1 MGTRKPRRLCAVREG
16 ERMSQIKRLGMGLGA
31 LIGGEPEPATP
42 AAAASDPVGTMEIN
56 TIRPNPYQP
65 RSDFDPKEIESLADS
80 LKKDGLLQP
89 VVVRPAGAGFYQL
102 VAGERRWRA
111 AKLAGL
117 SRVPV
122 IIRQVED
129 KKMLELA
136 LVENLQR
143 RDLNP
148 MEKARA
154 FRQLMTLNGWT
165 QEQLADSM
173 GMGRPTAANFLRLL
187 DLPVEV
193 QEAVSRGTISMGH
206 ARALLTVTQR
216 ATMMQLLKKIVT
228 EDLSVRALEKMVTSA
243 PAAEG
248 SKGMKRVEPWIEQ
261 FEQKLRD
268 KLGVRV
274 QITPDTIVISYASR
288 EQLTQVL
295 RRLDLI

>member
-1 MGTRKPRRLCAVREG
+1 
-16 ERMSQIKRLGMGLGA
+16 MSGIKRLGMGLGA
-31 LIGGEPEPATP
+31 LIGGEPEPVAVAGP
-42 AAAASDPVGTMEIN
+42 AKPDVSTMEIN

-65 RSDFDPKEIESLADS
+65 RTEFDPKEIESLAES

-117 SRVPV
+117 ARVPV
-122 IIRQVED
+122 VIREVED

-136 LVENLQR
+136 LVENIQR

-154 FRQLMTLNGWT
+154 FRQLMTLHSWT
-165 QEQLADSM
+165 QEQLADAL
-173 GMGRPTAANFLRLL
+173 GMARPTVANFVRLL
-187 DLPVEV
+187 DLPLEV

-206 ARALLTVTQR
+206 ARALLAVTQR
-216 ATMMQLLKKIVT
+216 ATMMQILKQIVT
-228 EDLSVRALEKMVTSA
+228 DDLSVRAVEQLVTAKPAA
-243 PAAEG
+243 PA
-248 SKGMKRVEPWIEQ
+248 SKPTKKVEPWIQE
-261 FEQKLRD
+261 FEQKLMD
-268 KLGVRV
+268 KLGVKV
-274 QITPDTIVISYASR
+274 QITPDAIVVPYASK

-295 RRLDLI
+295 RRLDVI

>member
-1 MGTRKPRRLCAVREG
+1 
-16 ERMSQIKRLGMGLGA
+16 MSTIKRLGMGLGA
-31 LIGGEPEPATP
+31 LIGGEPEPVAVAAP
-42 AAAASDPVGTMEIN
+42 AKAEPASTMEIN

-65 RSDFDPKEIESLADS
+65 RTEFDPKEIESLAES

-117 SRVPV
+117 ARVPV
-122 IIRQVED
+122 IIREVED

-136 LVENLQR
+136 LVENIQR

-154 FRQLMTLNGWT
+154 FRQLMTLHSWT
-165 QEQLADSM
+165 QEQLADAL
-173 GMGRPTAANFLRLL
+173 GMGRPTVANFVRLL
-187 DLPVEV
+187 DLPLEV

-206 ARALLTVTQR
+206 ARALLAVTQR
-216 ATMMQLLKKIVT
+216 ATMMQLLKQIVT
-228 EDLSVRALEKMVTSA
+228 DDLSVRAVEQLVTSK
-243 PAAEG
+243 PAAPS
-248 SKGMKRVEPWIEQ
+248 SKPAKKVEPWIQE
-261 FEQKLRD
+261 FEQKLMD
-268 KLGVRV
+268 KLGVKV
-274 QITPDTIVISYASR
+274 QITPDAIVVPYASK

-295 RRLDLI
+295 RRLDVI

>member
-1 MGTRKPRRLCAVREG
+1 
-16 ERMSQIKRLGMGLGA
+16 MGLGA
-31 LIGGEPEPATP
+31 LIGGEPEPAVAVRT
-42 AAAASDPVGTMEIN
+42 AAEAPSTMEIN

-65 RSDFDPKEIESLADS
+65 RSDFDAKDIESLAES

-89 VVVRPAGAGFYQL
+89 VVVRPAGAGFFQL

-117 SRVPV
+117 ARVPV
-122 IIRQVED
+122 VIREVED

-154 FRQLMTLNGWT
+154 FRQLMTLHSWT
-165 QEQLADSM
+165 QEQLADAL
-173 GMGRPTAANFLRLL
+173 GMGRPTVANFVRLL

-193 QEAVSRGTISMGH
+193 QEAVSRGTITMGH
-206 ARALLTVTQR
+206 ARALLAVTQR
-216 ATMMQLLKKIVT
+216 GTMMQLLKKVVE
-228 EDLSVRALEKMVTSA
+228 EDLSVRALEQMVTA
-243 PAAEG
+243 KPAAAS
-248 SKGMKRVEPWIEQ
+248 SKSSKKVEPWIEQ
-261 FEQKLRD
+261 FEQKLMD

-274 QITPDTIVISYASR
+274 HLNPDSIVIPYASK
-288 EQLTQVL
+288 EQLTQIL
-295 RRLDLI
+295 RRLDVI

>member
-1 MGTRKPRRLCAVREG
+1 
-16 ERMSQIKRLGMGLGA
+16 MGLGA
-31 LIGGEPEPATP
+31 LIGGEPEPVAVAAPKP
-42 AAAASDPVGTMEIN
+42 AEAPSTMEIN

-65 RSDFDPKEIESLADS
+65 RSEFDTKEIESLAES

-117 SRVPV
+117 ARVPV
-122 IIRQVED
+122 IIREVED

-136 LVENLQR
+136 LVENIQR

-165 QEQLADSM
+165 QEQLADSL
-173 GMGRPTAANFLRLL
+173 GMGRPTVANFLRLL
-187 DLPVEV
+187 DLPLEV
-193 QEAVSRGTISMGH
+193 QEAVSRGTITMGH
-206 ARALLTVTQR
+206 ARALLAVTQR
-216 ATMMQLLKKIVT
+216 GTMLQMLKKIVT
-228 EDLSVRALEKMVTSA
+228 DDLSVRALEKMVTTS
-243 PAAEG
+243 PAASS
-248 SKGMKRVEPWIEQ
+248 SKPSKKVEPWIQE
-261 FEQKLRD
+261 FEQKLMD
-268 KLGVRV
+268 KLGVKV
-274 QITPDTIVISYASR
+274 SITPDAIVVPYSSK

-295 RRLDLI
+295 RRLNVL

>member
-1 MGTRKPRRLCAVREG
+1 
-16 ERMSQIKRLGMGLGA
+16 MSQIKRLGMGLGA
-31 LIGGEPEPATP
+31 LIGGEPDSVTAVAPKST
-42 AAAASDPVGTMEIN
+42 DPVSTMEIN

-65 RSDFDPKEIESLADS
+65 RSEFDPKEIESLADS

-117 SRVPV
+117 ARVPV
-122 IIRQVED
+122 VIREVED

-173 GMGRPTAANFLRLL
+173 GMGRPTVANFLRLL
-187 DLPVEV
+187 DLPLEV
-193 QEAVSRGTISMGH
+193 QDAVSRGTISMGH
-206 ARALLTVTQR
+206 ARALLAVTQR
-216 ATMMQLLKKIVT
+216 GTMMQLLKRAIE
-228 EDLSVRALEKMVTSA
+228 EDLSVRALEQMVTSKPSGA
-243 PAAEG
+243 S
-248 SKGMKRVEPWIEQ
+248 SKSTKTVEPLIEQ
-261 FEQKLRD
+261 FEQKLMD
-268 KLGVRV
+268 KLGVKV
-274 QITPDTIVISYASR
+274 QITPDSIVIPYASK
-288 EQLTQVL
+288 EQLTIVL
-295 RRLDLI
+295 KRLDVI

>member
-1 MGTRKPRRLCAVREG
+1 
-16 ERMSQIKRLGMGLGA
+16 MGLGA
-31 LIGGEPEPATP
+31 LIGGEPEPVATRSAAEP
-42 AAAASDPVGTMEIN
+42 ASTMEIN

-65 RSDFDPKEIESLADS
+65 RSEFDTKEIESLAES

-122 IIRQVED
+122 VIREVED

-154 FRQLMTLNGWT
+154 FRQLMTLNSWT
-165 QEQLADSM
+165 QEQLADAL
-173 GMGRPTAANFLRLL
+173 GMGRPTVANFIRLL

-206 ARALLTVTQR
+206 ARALLAVGQR
-216 ATMMQLLKKIVT
+216 GTMMQFLKKIMA
-228 EDLSVRALEKMVTSA
+228 EDLSVRALEKMVTLKPEEGA
-243 PAAEG
+243 PKPS
-248 SKGMKRVEPWIEQ
+248 SKVEPWIAE
-261 FEQKLRD
+261 FEQKLMD

-274 QITPDTIVISYASR
+274 QIKPDAIVVPYASK
-288 EQLTQVL
+288 EQLTQIL
-295 RRLDLI
+295 RRLDVI

>member
-1 MGTRKPRRLCAVREG
+1 
-16 ERMSQIKRLGMGLGA
+16 MSQVKRLGMGLSA
-31 LIGGEPEPATP
+31 LIGGDPEPAT
-42 AAAASDPVGTMEIN
+42 AVAAASDPVGTMEIN

-65 RSDFDPKEIESLADS
+65 RSDFDPKDIESLADS

-117 SRVPV
+117 ARVPV

-165 QEQLADSM
+165 QEQLADSV
-173 GMGRPTAANFLRLL
+173 GMGRPTVANFVRLL

-228 EDLSVRALEKMVTSA
+228 DDLSVRALEKMVTTKPSSDT
-243 PAAEG
+243 
-248 SKGMKRVEPWIEQ
+248 SKPSKRVEPWIEQ

-274 QITPDTIVISYASR
+274 QITPETIVISYATK

-295 RRLDLI
+295 RRLDVI

>member
-1 MGTRKPRRLCAVREG
+1 
-16 ERMSQIKRLGMGLGA
+16 MGLGA
-31 LIGGEPEPATP
+31 LIGGEPEPVAV
-42 AAAASDPVGTMEIN
+42 AASKPAESPATMEIN

-65 RSDFDPKEIESLADS
+65 RSEFDTKEIESLAES

-117 SRVPV
+117 ARVPV
-122 IIRQVED
+122 IIREVED

-136 LVENLQR
+136 LVENIQR

-154 FRQLMTLNGWT
+154 FRQLMTLNSWT
-165 QEQLADSM
+165 QEQLADSL
-173 GMGRPTAANFLRLL
+173 GMGRPTVANFLRLL
-187 DLPVEV
+187 DLPLEV

-206 ARALLTVTQR
+206 ARALLAVTQR
-216 ATMMQLLKKIVT
+216 GTMLQMLKKIVT
-228 EDLSVRALEKMVTSA
+228 DDLSVRALEKMVTAS
-243 PAAEG
+243 PAAE
-248 SKGMKRVEPWIEQ
+248 SAKPTKKVEPWIQ
-261 FEQKLRD
+261 DFEQKLMD
-268 KLGVRV
+268 KLGVKV
-274 QITPDTIVISYASR
+274 SITPDAIVVPYSSK

-295 RRLDLI
+295 RRLNVL

>member
-1 MGTRKPRRLCAVREG
+1 
-16 ERMSQIKRLGMGLGA
+16 MSQVKRLGMGLGA
-31 LIGGEPEPATP
+31 LIGGEPEPVAV
-42 AAAASDPVGTMEIN
+42 AAAAKSAEPASTMDIN

-65 RSDFDPKEIESLADS
+65 RTEFDPKEIETLADS

-117 SRVPV
+117 VRVPV
-122 IIRQVED
+122 IVREVED

-136 LVENLQR
+136 LVENIQR

-154 FRQLMTLNGWT
+154 FRQLMTLNNWT
-165 QEQLADSM
+165 QEQLADSL
-173 GMGRPTAANFLRLL
+173 GMGRPTVANFLRLL

-193 QEAVSRGTISMGH
+193 QDAVSRGQISMGH
-206 ARALLTVTQR
+206 ARALLAVTQR
-216 ATMMQLLKKIVT
+216 ATMMQILKQIVT
-228 EDLSVRALEKMVTSA
+228 DDLSVRAVEQMVTSK
-243 PAAEG
+243 PAG
-248 SKGMKRVEPWIEQ
+248 SSSSKPSKKVEPWIQ
-261 FEQKLRD
+261 DFEQKLMD
-268 KLGVRV
+268 KLGVKV
-274 QITPDTIVISYASR
+274 QITPDAIVVPYASK

-295 RRLDLI
+295 RRLDVI

>member
-1 MGTRKPRRLCAVREG
+1 
-16 ERMSQIKRLGMGLGA
+16 MSQIKRLGMGLGA
-31 LIGGEPEPATP
+31 LIGGEPDPVPVASAKSAEPA
-42 AAAASDPVGTMEIN
+42 STMEIN

-65 RSDFDPKEIESLADS
+65 RSEFDPKEIESLSES

-117 SRVPV
+117 ARVPV
-122 IIRQVED
+122 IIREVED

-136 LVENLQR
+136 LVENIQR

-154 FRQLMTLNGWT
+154 FRQLMTLNSWT
-165 QEQLADSM
+165 QDQLADSL
-173 GMGRPTAANFLRLL
+173 GMARPTVANFVRLL

-193 QEAVSRGTISMGH
+193 QEAVSRGTITMGH
-206 ARALLTVTQR
+206 ARALLAIAQR
-216 ATMMQLLKKIVT
+216 GPMLQMLKKAVT
-228 EDLSVRALEKMVTSA
+228 EDLSVRALEKLVTTTPGAKS
-243 PAAEG
+243 
-248 SKGMKRVEPWIEQ
+248 SKPSKKIEPWIQE
-261 FEQKLRD
+261 FEQKLMD
-268 KLGVRV
+268 KLGVKV
-274 QITPDTIVISYASR
+274 NITPDAIVVPYASK

-295 RRLDLI
+295 RRLDVI

>member
-1 MGTRKPRRLCAVREG
+1 
-16 ERMSQIKRLGMGLGA
+16 MSQFKRLGMGLGA
-31 LIGGEPEPATP
+31 LIGGEPEPVAVAAPKP
-42 AAAASDPVGTMEIN
+42 AEAPSTMEIN

-65 RSDFDPKEIESLADS
+65 RSEFDPKEIESLADS

-117 SRVPV
+117 ARVPV
-122 IIRQVED
+122 VVRQVED

-136 LVENLQR
+136 LVENIQR

-165 QEQLADSM
+165 QEQLADSL
-173 GMGRPTAANFLRLL
+173 GMGRPTVANFLRLL

-193 QEAVSRGTISMGH
+193 QEAVSRGTITMGH
-206 ARALLTVTQR
+206 ARALLAVAQR
-216 ATMMQLLKKIVT
+216 GTMLQMLKKVVT
-228 EDLSVRALEKMVTSA
+228 EDLSVRELEKMVTTSPASA
-243 PAAEG
+243 S
-248 SKGMKRVEPWIEQ
+248 SKPSKKVEPWIQE
-261 FEQKLRD
+261 FEQKLMD
-268 KLGVRV
+268 KLGVKV
-274 QITPDTIVISYASR
+274 HITPDAIVVPYDSK

-295 RRLDLI
+295 RRLSVL